1 MQPSFWKI
9 LTYRQ
14 HLYSPWENP
23 SLVSPPA
30 RGRGRGPLGA
40 HDWAHAPQVVH
51 KSALALAR
59 YAASSS
65 RERRAP
71 RGCSGGSFRPDSP
84 LQARRRFF
92 RYFSKEGAPVVSP
105 ENTQHRLEAGR
116 LKGPTRGVKF
126 LNGSETRSR
135 LYAYT
140 CNVQAYVGYCSRR
153 ADMITSVCNVRRP
166 LGSST
171 WRQSFPIPTW
181 HCPGNSK
188 EAAHV
193 GSTKMPR

>member
-1 MQPSFWKI
+1 MGWRCQHIETFNGHRVLF
-9 LTYRQ
+9 LTTK
-14 HLYSPWENP
+14 W
-23 SLVSPPA
+23 VSHSNTYKPTTTVI
-30 RGRGRGPLGA
+30 
-40 HDWAHAPQVVH
+40 DF
-51 KSALALAR
+51 SA
-59 YAASSS
+59 YI
-65 RERRAP
+65 
-71 RGCSGGSFRPDSP
+71 D
-84 LQARRRFF
+84 
-92 RYFSKEGAPVVSP
+92 K
-105 ENTQHRLEAGR
+105 TAGR

-140 CNVQAYVGYCSRR
+140 SNVQAYVGYCSRR